1 MSTLGNISKCLAKFY
16 FQGSEIDWLRF
27 YRPYSSSFQLL
38 TPSTYAWVLRGF
50 WITYTE
56 EGGGVCGSLAANS
69 RLSPKQ
75 ISTSSQSMT
84 AKVSTGNGPE
94 LTFKALIANL
104 EMNAVIEGHQT
115 RDMEICPASA
125 FCDAAATAAKHVCEA
140 IRTIGDLKQP
150 ALTIR
155 NLPLQHPLRKTLRKT
170 VNGSSE

>member
-16 FQGSEIDWLRF
+16 FRGSEIDWLRF

-56 EGGGVCGSLAANS
+56 EGGG
-69 RLSPKQ
+69 Q

-104 EMNAVIEGHQT
+104 EMDAVIDGHQT

-155 NLPLQHPLRKTLRKT
+155 NLPIQHPLRKTLRKT